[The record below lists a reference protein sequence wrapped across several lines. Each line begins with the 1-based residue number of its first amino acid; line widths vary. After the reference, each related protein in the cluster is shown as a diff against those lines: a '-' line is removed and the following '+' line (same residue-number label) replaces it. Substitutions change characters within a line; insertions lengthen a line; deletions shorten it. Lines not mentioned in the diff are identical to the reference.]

1 MTRCDRFEAEALL
14 RLEQGLPLDEH
25 FSTCPDCREAR
36 AAYDRLRE
44 EIAAAGAGDEP
55 SPEWQARV
63 WQTIEQRR
71 ESGRRRW
78 AAWLLMPAAAAAVAT
93 LLIVN
98 LPGRPQPPSL
108 SLEVV
113 AGETVHRGTDAKPGD
128 RLVLRADT
136 GGATHAELRVYRND
150 VDLLLSCSG
159 EAPCTLE
166 DGELQATFELA
177 TLGSYQ
183 ALLLFSEKPL
193 PRGGAGLDRDAGAA
207 LAGGAEMVLGPKV
220 VVR

>member
-1 MTRCDRFEAEALL
+1 MTRCGRFEAEALL

-25 FSTCPDCREAR
+25 FSACPDCREAR

-44 EIAAAGAGDEP
+44 EIAAAGADEAP

-63 WQTIEQRR
+63 WERIEQRR

-78 AAWLLMPAAAAAVAT
+78 AWLLMPAAAAAVA
-93 LLIVN
+93 LLLLVN
-98 LPGRPQPPSL
+98 VPGRPQPPSL
-108 SLEVV
+108 HLEIV

-128 RLVLRADT
+128 RLVLRAET
-136 GGATHAELRVYRND
+136 GGATHAELRIYLND
-150 VDLLLSCSG
+150 VDLLLRCSG
-159 EAPCTLE
+159 EPPCTLE
-166 DGELQATFELA
+166 DGTLRAAFELG

-183 ALLLFSEKPL
+183 PMLLFSKKPL
-193 PRGGAGLDRDAGAA
+193 PKGGEGLDRDAGAA